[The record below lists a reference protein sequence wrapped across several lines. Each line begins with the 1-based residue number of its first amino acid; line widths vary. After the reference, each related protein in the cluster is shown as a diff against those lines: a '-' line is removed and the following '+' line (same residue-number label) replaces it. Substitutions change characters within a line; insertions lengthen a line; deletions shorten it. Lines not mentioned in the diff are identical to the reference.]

1 MAVEKKTSYQKGLW
15 AESLASLY
23 LLSKGYK
30 TIQKRYKVK
39 GGEVDLIV
47 CKGRQLAFVEVKARG
62 DYRDAMEAVTPRSRL
77 RIEAAALHFLSI
89 YPNYADYDMR
99 FDIVGV
105 IDGVRVHHLD
115 NAWRPESL

>member
-1 MAVEKKTSYQKGLW
+1 MAAQKKTSYQKGVW

-23 LLSKGYK
+23 LLSRGYK
-30 TIQKRYKVK
+30 TVHKRYKAK

-47 CKGRQLAFVEVKARG
+47 CKGRQLVFVEVKARG

-77 RIEAAALHFLSI
+77 RIEAAALHFLSVNPD
-89 YPNYADYDMR
+89 YVDYDMR

-105 IDGVRVHHLD
+105 IDGFRIHHLD
-115 NAWRPESL
+115 NAWRPESS